1 MSEMYDGRMDYQAGS
16 VEEKRHSDVLSLGGF
31 TSNEIS
37 GLLETRDRFQNGYLS
52 DWPDNHKQLR
62 FARWLYEHKCIEG

>member
-1 MSEMYDGRMDYQAGS
+1 MYDGRMDYQAGS

-37 GLLETRDRFQNGYLS
+37 GLLETRD
-52 DWPDNHKQLR
+52 NHKQLR
-62 FARWLYEHKCIEG
+62 FARWLYEHKYIEG